1 MIPRYGRF
9 ISFSL
14 TTQKK
19 SGVSG
24 LCLSALWGRRKPCKW
39 TEQSD
44 THAVGIY
51 NTPLKV
57 CVMTFYSHRHTNGN
71 GYIPT
76 RSIYLCIVFDLQFL
90 NFLRSRK
97 PKTSVSKRILI
108 CSAPPSYLHR
118 SVYSHKIDGYGV
130 GRMRCKGTHFLRIMM
145 QLLVKIGLLEI
156 N

>member
-1 MIPRYGRF
+1 
-9 ISFSL
+9 
-14 TTQKK
+14 
-19 SGVSG
+19 
-24 LCLSALWGRRKPCKW
+24 
-39 TEQSD
+39 
-44 THAVGIY
+44 
-51 NTPLKV
+51 
-57 CVMTFYSHRHTNGN
+57 MTFYSHRHTNGN

-108 CSAPPSYLHR
+108 CSAPPSLLHR

-145 QLLVKIGLLEI
+145 QLLVKNQSFIYKIRCKMMSFRKKDVYLPQNCNDQNDNSKRFI
-156 N
+156 RYFRKQDC

>member
-1 MIPRYGRF
+1 MTPRYGLF

-108 CSAPPSYLHR
+108 CSAPPSDLHR
-118 SVYSHKIDGYGV
+118 SISLTRSTATAWGGC
-130 GRMRCKGTHFLRIMM
+130 GCKGTKFSRIRM
-145 QLLVKIGLLEI
+145 LKTHLFAFSPY
-156 N
+156 